1 MLVVLTDTQA
11 EQIADADARQLAHL
25 GGERGLI
32 VYGLDRGEP
41 GLDRLGALRGDRG
54 LAHETRVEIADLRAG
69 LLLARPPHA
78 AGALARKN
86 MERVAHAVARTA
98 GGGRRLRLPPSVDIA
113 VELDGPR
120 LFLVYS
126 PSHPPKTH

>member
-1 MLVVLTDTQA
+1 MLVVLIDTQA

-54 LAHETRVEIADLRAG
+54 LVHETRVEIADLRAG
-69 LLLARPPHA
+69 LLLGRLQNA
-78 AGALARKN
+78 AGAPERKIL
-86 MERVAHAVARTA
+86 ERVEHAVARTV
-98 GGGRRLRLPPSVDIA
+98 GGDRRQMGRASGRERGWPSV
-113 VELDGPR
+113 
-120 LFLVYS
+120 
-126 PSHPPKTH
+126 

>member
-54 LAHETRVEIADLRAG
+54 LVHETRVEIAALRAG
-69 LLLARPPHA
+69 LLLGRLPNA
-78 AGALARKN
+78 AGPPERKVL
-86 MERVAHAVARTA
+86 ERAANAVDRTVR
-98 GGGRRLRLPPSVDIA
+98 GYP
-113 VELDGPR
+113 
-120 LFLVYS
+120 
-126 PSHPPKTH
+126 

>member
-54 LAHETRVEIADLRAG
+54 LVHETRVEIADLRAG
-69 LLLARPPHA
+69 LLLGRLQNA
-78 AGALARKN
+78 AGALERKIL
-86 MERVAHAVARTA
+86 ERVEHAVARTV
-98 GGGRRLRLPPSVDIA
+98 GGDRRLRLPRAVAIA
-113 VELDGPR
+113 VENAAR
-120 LFLVYS
+120 LPLLFQS
-126 PSHPPKTH
+126 GKAARW